1 MNIAIIPAKKKSTR
15 IKNKNIKLFNGK
27 PIIYWTIKA
36 ALDSKVFDKIIVS
49 TDSTKIRKIAKKY
62 GAEAPFLRPKNL
74 TGDLIPIK
82 PVICHAI
89 KYIEKKN
96 IHINNICC
104 LFPASPFIKK
114 KNIQN
119 GLKMITKNKKIN
131 FVFVAQEIEKKYSR
145 SFYLQQNKLNISNK
159 KFENF
164 NTQKIP
170 KIFIDAGQF
179 YWANKK
185 NWFNKTIFSKNSKF
199 IKIFSKESV
208 DIDTNEDWRNAII
221 MEKKLK
227 KNVKFY

>member
-1 MNIAIIPAKKKSTR
+1 
-15 IKNKNIKLFNGK
+15 
-27 PIIYWTIKA
+27 
-36 ALDSKVFDKIIVS
+36 
-49 TDSTKIRKIAKKY
+49 
-62 GAEAPFLRPKNL
+62 
-74 TGDLIPIK
+74 
-82 PVICHAI
+82 
-89 KYIEKKN
+89 
-96 IHINNICC
+96 
-104 LFPASPFIKK
+104 
-114 KNIQN
+114 
-119 GLKMITKNKKIN
+119 MITKNKKIN